1 MRRNGFTL
9 QEFTATL
16 TDLFCGHAQDASLSE
31 RLWSMGFNVFE
42 AAELI
47 AGEVR

>member
-1 MRRNGFTL
+1 MRHNGFTL
-9 QEFTATL
+9 DEFTETL
-16 TDLFCGHAQDASLSE
+16 TDLFCGRQQDPATAE
-31 RLWSMGFNVFE
+31 RLWSLRFNVFE